1 MEDKEFTERYTIHR
15 MAEQEIVAAFDCGD
29 EDLNGFILTDAPLYR
44 KEKLAVTYTV
54 FEKSNHNHIVAFF
67 SLSND
72 RISISDFDSKTKYNR
87 FSRRFNNHKRLKS
100 YPAAKIGRLGVSES
114 LKGMNIGSMLL
125 KFIKLYFTTDNKTGC
140 RFITVD
146 AYAAAIPFYLR
157 NGFVPLNEE
166 DADEPTRL
174 LYFDLND
181 RRGCRR
187 THAVALLRPQRLGRR
202 LTATPTLFTSQ
213 SIQSNHTK
221 RITTHA
227 PLPPHTPHSRHR
239 PDDDSERP

>member
-1 MEDKEFTERYTIHR
+1 MEDREFTERYTIHR
-15 MAEQEIVAAFDCGD
+15 MVEQEFVTTFNCGD

-54 FEKSNHNHIVAFF
+54 FEKSNRDNVIAFF

-72 RISISDFDSKTKYNR
+72 RISISDFDNKTRYNR

-114 LKGMNIGSMLL
+114 MKGMNICSMLL
-125 KFIKLYFTTDNKTGC
+125 RFIKFYFTADNKTGC

-157 NGFVPLNEE
+157 NGFVPLNDE

-181 RRGCRR
+181 
-187 THAVALLRPQRLGRR
+187 L
-202 LTATPTLFTSQ
+202 
-213 SIQSNHTK
+213 
-221 RITTHA
+221 
-227 PLPPHTPHSRHR
+227 
-239 PDDDSERP
+239 DED

>member
-1 MEDKEFTERYTIHR
+1 MEDREFTERYTIHR
-15 MAEQEIVAAFDCGD
+15 MVEQEFVTTFNCGD

-54 FEKSNHNHIVAFF
+54 FEKSNRDNVIAFF

-72 RISISDFDSKTKYNR
+72 RISISDFDNKTRYNR

-100 YPAAKIGRLGVSES
+100 YP
-114 LKGMNIGSMLL
+114 
-125 KFIKLYFTTDNKTGC
+125 
-140 RFITVD
+140 
-146 AYAAAIPFYLR
+146 AAIPFYLR

-181 RRGCRR
+181 
-187 THAVALLRPQRLGRR
+187 LDE
-202 LTATPTLFTSQ
+202 
-213 SIQSNHTK
+213 N
-221 RITTHA
+221 
-227 PLPPHTPHSRHR
+227 
-239 PDDDSERP
+239 

>member
-1 MEDKEFTERYTIHR
+1 MEDREFTERYTIHR
-15 MAEQEIVAAFDCGD
+15 MVEQEFVTTFNCGD

-54 FEKSNHNHIVAFF
+54 FEKSNRDNVIAFF

-72 RISISDFDSKTKYNR
+72 RISISDFDNKTRYNR

-100 YPAAKIGRLGVSES
+100 YP
-114 LKGMNIGSMLL
+114 
-125 KFIKLYFTTDNKTGC
+125 
-140 RFITVD
+140 
-146 AYAAAIPFYLR
+146 AAIPFYLR

-181 RRGCRR
+181 
-187 THAVALLRPQRLGRR
+187 L
-202 LTATPTLFTSQ
+202 
-213 SIQSNHTK
+213 
-221 RITTHA
+221 
-227 PLPPHTPHSRHR
+227 
-239 PDDDSERP
+239 DED

>member
-1 MEDKEFTERYTIHR
+1 MVKNSNSSDMQQQSETSTSAMIVVKLE
-15 MAEQEIVAAFDCGD
+15 EQDSVKSFDCGD
-29 EDLNGFILTDAPLYR
+29 DDLNDFILHESPLYR
-44 KEKLAVTYTV
+44 KEKLAVTYV
-54 FEKSNHNHIVAFF
+54 LKEADDLANEHIKAFF

-100 YPAAKIGRLGVSES
+100 YPAAKIGRLAVHASA
-114 LKGMNIGSMLL
+114 KGMNIGSTLL
-125 KFIKLYFTTDNKTGC
+125 NFIKRYFTADNKTGC

-181 RRGCRR
+181 
-187 THAVALLRPQRLGRR
+187 L
-202 LTATPTLFTSQ
+202 
-213 SIQSNHTK
+213 
-221 RITTHA
+221 
-227 PLPPHTPHSRHR
+227 
-239 PDDDSERP
+239 DED

>member
-1 MEDKEFTERYTIHR
+1 

-140 RFITVD
+140 RFTLL
-146 AYAAAIPFYLR
+146 PPQWLR
-157 NGFVPLNEE
+157 
-166 DADEPTRL
+166 ATQ
-174 LYFDLND
+174 

>member
-1 MEDKEFTERYTIHR
+1 
-15 MAEQEIVAAFDCGD
+15 MAEQEVVTAFNCGD

-54 FEKSNHNHIVAFF
+54 FEKDNSDNVVAFF

-72 RISISDFDSKTKYNR
+72 SISISDFDNKTRYNR

-114 LKGMNIGSMLL
+114 MKCMNIGSMLL
-125 KFIKLYFTTDNKTGC
+125 RFIKLYFTVDNKTGC

-157 NGFVPLNEE
+157 NGFVPLNDE

-181 RRGCRR
+181 
-187 THAVALLRPQRLGRR
+187 L
-202 LTATPTLFTSQ
+202 
-213 SIQSNHTK
+213 
-221 RITTHA
+221 
-227 PLPPHTPHSRHR
+227 
-239 PDDDSERP
+239 DED

>member
-1 MEDKEFTERYTIHR
+1 

-114 LKGMNIGSMLL
+114 LKGRQQDRLPLHHRRCLCRSHTLL
-125 KFIKLYFTTDNKTGC
+125 
-140 RFITVD
+140 
-146 AYAAAIPFYLR
+146 PPQWLR
-157 NGFVPLNEE
+157 
-166 DADEPTRL
+166 ATQ
-174 LYFDLND
+174 

>member
-1 MEDKEFTERYTIHR
+1 MG
-15 MAEQEIVAAFDCGD
+15 EQETVNAFDCGD
-29 EDLNGFILTDAPLYR
+29 EDLNGFILTDAQLYR

-54 FEKSNHNHIVAFF
+54 LEKETVDKVVAFF

-72 RISISDFDSKTKYNR
+72 RISISDFDNKTKYNR

-100 YPAAKIGRLGVSES
+100 YPAAKIGRLAVHSS
-114 LKGMNIGSMLL
+114 VKGKNIGSTLL
-125 KFIKLYFTTDNKTGC
+125 DFIKRYFTIDNKTGC

-146 AYAAAIPFYLR
+146 AYAAAIPFYLK

-181 RRGCRR
+181 
-187 THAVALLRPQRLGRR
+187 LDEDW
-202 LTATPTLFTSQ
+202 F
-213 SIQSNHTK
+213 K
-221 RITTHA
+221 
-227 PLPPHTPHSRHR
+227 PPDHR
-239 PDDDSERP
+239 QWWDVIGQNEINQK

>member
-1 MEDKEFTERYTIHR
+1 MVKNSNSSDMQQQSDTSTSA
-15 MAEQEIVAAFDCGD
+15 MIVAKLEEQDSVKSFDCGD
-29 EDLNGFILTDAPLYR
+29 DDLNDFILHESPLYR
-44 KEKLAVTYTV
+44 KEKLAVTYV
-54 FEKSNHNHIVAFF
+54 LKEADDLANEHIKAFF

-100 YPAAKIGRLGVSES
+100 YPAAKIGRLAVHASA
-114 LKGMNIGSMLL
+114 KGMNIGSTLL
-125 KFIKLYFTTDNKTGC
+125 NFIKRYFTADNKTGC

-181 RRGCRR
+181 
-187 THAVALLRPQRLGRR
+187 L
-202 LTATPTLFTSQ
+202 
-213 SIQSNHTK
+213 
-221 RITTHA
+221 
-227 PLPPHTPHSRHR
+227 
-239 PDDDSERP
+239 DED

>member
-1 MEDKEFTERYTIHR
+1 MTDKEFTDRYTIHR
-15 MAEQEIVAAFDCGD
+15 MAEQEVVTAFNCGD

-54 FEKSNHNHIVAFF
+54 FEKDNSDNVVAFF

-72 RISISDFDSKTKYNR
+72 SISISDFDNKTRYNR

-114 LKGMNIGSMLL
+114 MKCMNIGSMLL
-125 KFIKLYFTTDNKTGC
+125 RFIKLYFTVDNKTGC

-157 NGFVPLNEE
+157 NGFVPLNDE

-181 RRGCRR
+181 
-187 THAVALLRPQRLGRR
+187 L
-202 LTATPTLFTSQ
+202 
-213 SIQSNHTK
+213 
-221 RITTHA
+221 
-227 PLPPHTPHSRHR
+227 
-239 PDDDSERP
+239 DED

>member
-1 MEDKEFTERYTIHR
+1 MVKNSNSSDMQQQSDASTSAMIVVKLE
-15 MAEQEIVAAFDCGD
+15 EQDSVKSFDCGD
-29 EDLNGFILTDAPLYR
+29 DDLNDFILHESPLYR
-44 KEKLAVTYTV
+44 KEKLAVTYV
-54 FEKSNHNHIVAFF
+54 LKEADDLANEHIKAFF

-100 YPAAKIGRLGVSES
+100 YPAAKIGRLAVHASA
-114 LKGMNIGSMLL
+114 KGMNIGSTLL
-125 KFIKLYFTTDNKTGC
+125 NFIKRYFTADNKTGC

-181 RRGCRR
+181 
-187 THAVALLRPQRLGRR
+187 L
-202 LTATPTLFTSQ
+202 
-213 SIQSNHTK
+213 
-221 RITTHA
+221 
-227 PLPPHTPHSRHR
+227 
-239 PDDDSERP
+239 DED

>member
-72 RISISDFDSKTKYNR
+72 RISIC
-87 FSRRFNNHKRLKS
+87 

-125 KFIKLYFTTDNKTGC
+125 KFIKLYFITDNKTGC

-146 AYAAAIPFYLR
+146 AYAAAIPFYLS

-181 RRGCRR
+181 
-187 THAVALLRPQRLGRR
+187 L
-202 LTATPTLFTSQ
+202 
-213 SIQSNHTK
+213 
-221 RITTHA
+221 
-227 PLPPHTPHSRHR
+227 
-239 PDDDSERP
+239 DED